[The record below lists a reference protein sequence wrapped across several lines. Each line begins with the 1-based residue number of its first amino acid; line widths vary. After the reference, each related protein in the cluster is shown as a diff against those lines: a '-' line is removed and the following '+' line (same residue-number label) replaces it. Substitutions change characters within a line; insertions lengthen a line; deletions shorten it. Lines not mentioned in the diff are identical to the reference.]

1 MDVLVSLG
9 TTISFVYS
17 AGATIYALLHPE
29 FARMAL
35 IETLWCRY
43 GSCTSDVKCTT
54 HAIGALYH
62 QQCMH
67 SSIQQLC

>member
-35 IETLWCRY
+35 IETL
-43 GSCTSDVKCTT
+43 
-54 HAIGALYH
+54 
-62 QQCMH
+62 
-67 SSIQQLC
+67 